1 MSYSVAIV
9 GASGSAGSEIAR
21 ILSGHPE
28 FEVCTLTAASSAGTR
43 FGDLNPHIPNLADK
57 IIQPTMVDEL
67 LDHDVVFV
75 ALPHGQSAEITAALT
90 EGAGDAEQEV
100 SNVQAKNL
108 AQSGQTNAH
117 ESESTPLHPSAQ
129 TNASA
134 RSKSPGSHSKK
145 SPIVID
151 AGADHRLTSAD
162 AWAKYYG
169 GEYPG
174 AWDYAMPELI
184 HADEADALI
193 SGPLEKV
200 QKQREALKAS
210 RTIAVPGCNVTA
222 VTLAMMPAVAAGFV
236 NAGHISAVLSVGYS
250 GAGRS
255 LKPHLMATSALSNM
269 VPYSAAGKHRHIPEI
284 IQNLQVTG
292 AGDLALDFTPV
303 LVPTSRGILAVV
315 NTMLE
320 GVADEDVKAAY
331 HAAYDAETFI
341 DVTEGY
347 PQTQPILATGKA
359 QVWAGVDQ
367 YTGALAAIAAIDN
380 LGKGTAAAAV
390 QAANLAVG
398 IDEATGIPT
407 IGVAP

>member
-21 ILSGHPE
+21 ILSGHPN
-28 FEVCTLTAASSAGTR
+28 FEVSALTAASSAGTR
-43 FGDLNPHIPNLADK
+43 FGDLNPHIPDLADK
-57 IIQPTMVDEL
+57 VIQPTDVEEL
-67 LDHDVVFV
+67 RDYDVVFV

-90 EGAGDAEQEV
+90 NDA
-100 SNVQAKNL
+100 ND
-108 AQSGQTNAH
+108 
-117 ESESTPLHPSAQ
+117 
-129 TNASA
+129 
-134 RSKSPGSHSKK
+134 

-193 SGPLEKV
+193 SGELEKV
-200 QKQREALKAS
+200 SNQREALESSK
-210 RTIAVPGCNVTA
+210 TIAVPGCNVTA

-236 NAGHISAVLSVGYS
+236 QSGHLSATLSVGYS

-284 IQNLQVTG
+284 IQNLQVAG
-292 AGDLALDFTPV
+292 AGELALDFTPI
-303 LVPTSRGILAVV
+303 LVPTSRGIVAVV
-315 NTMLE
+315 NTMME

-347 PQTQPILATGKA
+347 PQSQPILATGKA
-359 QVWAGVDQ
+359 QVWAGVDR
-367 YTGALAAIAAIDN
+367 YTGALTAIAAIDN
-380 LGKGTAAAAV
+380 LGKGTATAAV